1 MTIHKY
7 SVKLNINR
15 DRGSGTI
22 YLKKDLIEKMVPHGV
37 EKNCGIRT
45 GVDLMAYYDDEKDEL
60 LIKEPE

>member
-7 SVKLNINR
+7 SVKFNLNK

-22 YLKKDLIEKMVPHGV
+22 YIKKDLAEKIVPPGTV
-37 EKNCGIRT
+37 KTSGIRT
-45 GVDLMAYYDDEKDEL
+45 EVDLMAYYDDEKDEL